1 MEKKQSREER
11 SRAKKKFWAQHIKK
25 CEESGLSQIGY
36 CKQHNLN
43 KHTFGYWK
51 TKINLENR
59 IKPQSLL
66 PVLVTPE
73 KNQSSSP
80 SHSGISLRVQERFI
94 LGFENQFNPDT
105 LSRLIDLLEKR

>member
-1 MEKKQSREER
+1 MGKKQTEEVR
-11 SRAKKKFWAQHIKK
+11 SRAKRKFWALHIKK
-25 CEESGLSQIGY
+25 CEKSGLSQIGY

-59 IKPQSLL
+59 IKPKSLL
-66 PVLVTPE
+66 PVLITPDI
-73 KNQSSSP
+73 NHADTT
-80 SHSGISLRVQERFI
+80 SHSGISLRVQEQFI